1 MGNVES
7 LRKAI
12 SREEFD
18 YQVLLDALP
27 NYAQPRKKINDLLSK
42 GVIVR
47 VKKGLYVFGDDY
59 RNRPYSREILANLIY
74 GPSCVSLEYALHHY
88 GLIPER
94 VEVVTSVTTKRP
106 KEFQT
111 PVGLFQY
118 RNVPEAGFHVGLQ
131 RVELNDGRAYLMASP
146 EKALADKF
154 RNDRGL
160 HIRTRK
166 GCLDYLENSLRIEP
180 SDLATLDVALLG
192 KIATAYESK
201 RIHLLV
207 DLVKY
212 LQKGT
217 G

>member
-1 MGNVES
+1 MDVLES
-7 LRKAI
+7 LKKTI
-12 SREEFD
+12 PLEEFD
-18 YQVLLDALP
+18 YQALV
-27 NYAQPRKKINDLLSK
+27 YALHDYAHPRDKISDLMAK

-59 RNRPYSREILANLIY
+59 RNKPYSKEILANLIY
-74 GPSCVSLEYALHHY
+74 GPSCVSLEYALHQY

-94 VEVVTSVTTKRP
+94 VEAVTSVTTKRP
-106 KEFQT
+106 KEFRT
-111 PVGLFQY
+111 PVGLFKY
-118 RNVPEAGFHVGLQ
+118 RNIPEAGFHVGLQ
-131 RVELNDGRAYLMASP
+131 RIEFSDGRAYLIASP

-154 RNDRGL
+154 RSDRGL
-160 HIRTRK
+160 YIRTRK

-180 SDLATLDVALLG
+180 GDLAALNAELLD

-201 RIHLLV
+201 RIRLLV

>member
-1 MGNVES
+1 MGISES
-7 LRKAI
+7 LRKTI
-12 SREEFD
+12 RREEFD
-18 YQVLLDALP
+18 YQSLLDALHD
-27 NYAQPRKKINDLLSK
+27 YAHPRDRISDLIAK

-59 RNRPYSREILANLIY
+59 RNKPYSREILANLIY

-94 VEVVTSVTTKRP
+94 VEAVTSVTTKRP
-106 KEFQT
+106 KQFQT

-118 RNVPEAGFHVGLQ
+118 RNIPEAGFHIGLL
-131 RVELNDGRAYLMASP
+131 RIELNDGRAYLMASP

-154 RNDRGL
+154 RSDRGL

-180 SDLATLDVALLG
+180 GDLATLDVALLG

>member
-7 LRKAI
+7 LRKTI
-12 SREEFD
+12 PREEFD
-18 YQVLLDALP
+18 YQVLLDALQ
-27 NYAQPRKKINDLLSK
+27 NYAQPRKKINDLLTK

-59 RNRPYSREILANLIY
+59 RNKPYSREILANLIY

-94 VEVVTSVTTKRP
+94 VEAVTSVTTKRP

-166 GCLDYLENSLRIEP
+166 ACLNYLESSLRIEP
-180 SDLATLDVALLG
+180 GDLATLDVALLD

>member
-1 MGNVES
+1 MGISES
-7 LRKAI
+7 LRKTI
-12 SREEFD
+12 HREEFD
-18 YQVLLDALP
+18 YQSLLDALHD
-27 NYAQPRKKINDLLSK
+27 YAHPRDRISDLLAK
-42 GVIVR
+42 GVIIR

-59 RNRPYSREILANLIY
+59 RNKPYSRGILANLIY

-94 VEVVTSVTTKRP
+94 VEAVTSVTTKRP
-106 KEFQT
+106 KEFKT
-111 PVGLFQY
+111 PVGLFLY
-118 RNVPEAGFHVGLQ
+118 RNIPEAGFHVGLQ
-131 RVELNDGRAYLMASP
+131 RIELNDGRAYLMASP

-180 SDLATLDVALLG
+180 GDLATLDAALLD
-192 KIATAYESK
+192 KIASAYASK

-217 G
+217 R

>member
-1 MGNVES
+1 MRVIES
-7 LRKAI
+7 LGKTI
-12 SREEFD
+12 PSEEFD
-18 YQVLLDALP
+18 YQALVDALHD
-27 NYAQPRKKINDLLSK
+27 YAHPRDKISDLLAK

-59 RNRPYSREILANLIY
+59 RSKPYSREILANLIY
-74 GPSCVSLEYALHHY
+74 GPSCVSLEYALHQY

-94 VEVVTSVTTKRP
+94 VEAITSVTTKRA
-106 KEFQT
+106 KEFRT
-111 PVGLFQY
+111 PVGLFKY
-118 RNVPEAGFHVGLQ
+118 RNIPEAGFHVGLQ
-131 RVELNDGRAYLMASP
+131 RVELNDGRAYLIACP

-154 RNDRGL
+154 RSDRGL

-166 GCLDYLENSLRIEP
+166 GCLDYLENSLRIDP
-180 SDLATLDVALLG
+180 GDLAGLDAALLDN
-192 KIATAYESK
+192 ISTAYKSK

>member
-1 MGNVES
+1 MGVSES
-7 LRKAI
+7 LRKTI
-12 SREEFD
+12 RREEFD
-18 YQVLLDALP
+18 YQSLLDALHD
-27 NYAQPRKKINDLLSK
+27 YAHPRDRISDLLAK

-59 RNRPYSREILANLIY
+59 RNKPYSREILANLIY

-94 VEVVTSVTTKRP
+94 VEAVTSVTTKRP

-111 PVGLFQY
+111 PIGLFQY
-118 RNVPEAGFHVGLQ
+118 RNVPEAGFHVGLE
-131 RVELNDGRAYLMASP
+131 RIELNDGRAYLMASL

-154 RNDRGL
+154 RSDRGL

-192 KIATAYESK
+192 KIAAAYESK

-207 DLVKY
+207 ALVKY